1 MAPKVSVVVP
11 THHRPDLLVHT
22 LRSILGQTVTDIE
35 VIVVIDGDDEQT
47 VRSIESLGDDRL
59 RTVTN
64 REALGVSRARNRGL
78 REARGPWIAFCD
90 DDDLW
95 APSKLE
101 EQLDALSCA
110 PGARW
115 SATSAVLLLADG
127 TIGSIQSC
135 PGAAELRDALRR
147 QNIVPGGGSG
157 VLVDRALAIENGG
170 FDTGLSMFADWDMWL
185 RLAGAADVAVVTRPL
200 VASRCHPA
208 SMSRELSGT
217 ARELALLSEK
227 HAAGTGAGRPV
238 SVHRART
245 WCLDR
250 ATEGQG
256 RREGLRTLRDLR
268 RSHHA
273 PAWWTVVATGRLVAP
288 RRLRRLAASIGSR
301 PAQPVDVDWLRRAV
315 ADETPPRRRSGA
327 RLHE

>member
-1 MAPKVSVVVP
+1 MSPKVSVVVP

-22 LRSILGQTVTDIE
+22 LRSIIGQTVTDIE
-35 VIVVIDGDDEQT
+35 VIVVIDGVDEQT
-47 VRSIESLGDDRL
+47 VRSIESLGDGRL
-59 RTVTN
+59 RAVTN

-101 EQLDALSCA
+101 EQLEALSCA

-115 SATSAVLLLADG
+115 CATSTVLLLAGG
-127 TIGSIQSC
+127 TIGAVQLC
-135 PGAAELRDALRR
+135 PDATELRDALRR
-147 QNIVPGGGSG
+147 ENVVPGGGSG
-157 VLVDRALAIENGG
+157 VLVDRALAIEIGG

-185 RLAGAADVAVVTRPL
+185 RLAGATDVAVATRPL
-200 VASRCHPA
+200 VAFRRHPA
-208 SMSRELSGT
+208 GMSRDLSGT

-227 HAAGTGAGRPV
+227 HATGTGAGRPV
-238 SVHRART
+238 SVHRARM

-256 RREGLRTLRDLR
+256 RREGLSTLRDLR

-273 PAWWTVVATGRLVAP
+273 PAWWTVLAAGRLVAP
-288 RRLRRLAASIGSR
+288 RRLRRLAASIGGR
-301 PAQPVDVDWLRRAV
+301 PPRSIDVDWVRRAV
-315 ADETPPRRRSGA
+315 AGETPPPGRSSG